1 MITFVAKLLKM
12 KSVFDRNS
20 VDEILK
26 RIDSLNADTKAQW
39 GKMSVSQMLAHCCVT
54 YEMIYD
60 NIHPKP
66 NALMKFILKQF
77 VKAKVVGEGPYPKN
91 SPTAPQFI
99 IKSDKDFSTE
109 KARLKEYI
117 ERTLKMGSAAFEN
130 KESHSFGKLSIS
142 EWNNMMY
149 KHLDH
154 HLSQFG
160 V

>member
-1 MITFVAKLLKM
+1 M
-12 KSVFDRNS
+12 KSVFERNS
-20 VDEILK
+20 VDEILS
-26 RIDSLNADTKAQW
+26 RIDKLNPDTKAQW
-39 GKMSVSQMLAHCCVT
+39 GKMSVSQMLAHCNVT

-77 VKAKVVGEGPYPKN
+77 VKGKVVNEGSYPKN
-91 SPTAPQFI
+91 SPTAPQFL
-99 IKSDKDFSTE
+99 IKGDRDFLTE
-109 KARLKEYI
+109 KKRLKEYM
-117 ERTLKMGSAAFEN
+117 ERTLQLGSASFEN
-130 KESHSFGKLSIS
+130 KESHSFGKLSIA

-154 HLSQFG
+154 HLAQFG

>member
-1 MITFVAKLLKM
+1 M
-12 KSVFDRNS
+12 KSVFERNS
-20 VDEILK
+20 VDEILN
-26 RIDSLNADTKAQW
+26 RIDKLNPDTKAQW

-77 VKAKVVGEGPYPKN
+77 VKGKVVNEGPYPKN
-91 SPTAPQFI
+91 SPTAPQFL
-99 IKSDKDFSTE
+99 IKGDRDFLTE
-109 KARLKEYI
+109 KKRLKEYM
-117 ERTLKMGSAAFEN
+117 ERTLQLGSTSFEN
-130 KESHSFGKLSIS
+130 KESHSFGKLSIA

-154 HLSQFG
+154 HLAQFG

>member
-1 MITFVAKLLKM
+1 M
-12 KSVFDRNS
+12 KSVFERNS
-20 VDEILK
+20 VDEILN
-26 RIDSLNADTKAQW
+26 RIDKLTPDTKAQW

-77 VKAKVVGEGPYPKN
+77 VKGKVVKEGSYPKN
-91 SPTAPQFI
+91 SPTAPQFL
-99 IKSDKDFSTE
+99 IKGDRDFLTE
-109 KARLKEYI
+109 KKRLKEYM
-117 ERTLKMGSAAFEN
+117 ERTLQLGSASFEN
-130 KESHSFGKLSIS
+130 KESHSFGKLSII

-154 HLSQFG
+154 HLAQFG